1 MYGWPELVMKT
12 RRVYTISDNEDIR
25 VLAADKASVK
35 YIYCNKDLFFF
46 FRRAEYIMEQE
57 RC

>member
-12 RRVYTISDNEDIR
+12 GRVYTISDNEDIR
-25 VLAADKASVK
+25 ALAADKASVK

-46 FRRAEYIMEQE
+46 F
-57 RC
+57 